1 MSKDGGALRRRV
13 GAQRLP
19 WAEHGLQQGKQPEQT
34 GENKTK
40 TLFVGKETGEN
51 KTKTLFV
58 GKEAEIL
65 SVP

>member
-34 GENKTK
+34 GENKI
-40 TLFVGKETGEN
+40 
-51 KTKTLFV
+51 KTLFV